1 MRPKR
6 GAIGETWNAI
16 ADCCDRSHRARA
28 AVAPETDCGGARSVG
43 AIGKESGAAASS
55 YAGGVRILHSADH
68 LGLMEFQQQ
77 KVSSRCRGRDRSIER
92 VKAKGPHGKR

>member
-1 MRPKR
+1 MRPKC
-6 GAIGETWNAI
+6 GAIGETLNAI
-16 ADCCDRSHRARA
+16 AGCLRLISPISSGSTCTSELRRTTRI
-28 AVAPETDCGGARSVG
+28 R
-43 AIGKESGAAASS
+43 AIGKERGQAASS
-55 YAGGVRILHSADH
+55 YAGGVRILHGADH